1 MTSDLRPIR
10 LELAR
15 EPGSP
20 AGERRCGYGI
30 VAPLDA
36 AGRFDPG
43 AARTM
48 ETSRRVR
55 RFADEETGFRFGE
68 ACFMPGEYV
77 SLQAPDG
84 ATHACQVGQS
94 RAL

>member
-1 MTSDLRPIR
+1 MTSDLHPIR
-10 LELAR
+10 LGLAR
-15 EPGSP
+15 ESGNP
-20 AGERRCGYGI
+20 AGDRQGGNGI

-48 ETSRRVR
+48 ETSCRIQ
-55 RFADEETGFRFGE
+55 RFADEATVL
-68 ACFMPGEYV
+68 CEYV
-77 SLQAPDG
+77 SLQAPGG
-84 ATHACQVGQS
+84 ATHALRAGQF